1 MESKANYTLV
11 GMAVVALLFGL
22 IIAALWLSEG
32 FDHKSYSNYLV
43 YMREAVTGLS
53 EGSLVKYNGVKVGTV
68 GSISLDKDPSIVQL
82 VLKIEEGTPI
92 TVATEAFLI
101 PQGITGTTYLGLSAV
116 SADPTLLKAKP
127 GCLYPV
133 ITYRPSLLYQIETA
147 ITDFSKNMKGFLSP
161 QNSENFKKILD
172 NFQRVSGILAVNDQA
187 LQQTIEKMPK
197 LLDEMRES
205 VDRFSTMSQDMS
217 SAGRQLNATM
227 ITGKDTLDIISQQTM
242 PPTISLVHRLDII
255 AGNIE
260 RLSADLR
267 RNPAMLIR
275 GAAPPRKG
283 PGE

>member
-22 IIAALWLSEG
+22 IATALWLSQG
-32 FDHKSYSNYLV
+32 FDHKTYRNYLV
-43 YMREAVTGLS
+43 YMREAVSGLS

-68 GSISLDKDPSIVQL
+68 SSISLDKDPSVVRL
-82 VLKIEEGTPI
+82 VLQIEEGTPI
-92 TVATEAFLI
+92 TVATEAYLI
-101 PQGITGTTYLGLSAV
+101 PQGITGNTYLGLAV
-116 SADPTLLKAKP
+116 TSSDRTPLTTRP
-127 GCLYPV
+127 GCLYP
-133 ITYRPSLLYQIETA
+133 IIPYRPSLLFQVESA
-147 ITDFSKNMKGFLSP
+147 ITDFSKKMKEFMSTE
-161 QNSENFKKILD
+161 NAENFKKILD
-172 NFQRVSGILAVNDQA
+172 NFQRVSGVLAVNDQA

-197 LLDEMRES
+197 LLDEMRTS
-205 VDRFSTMSQDMS
+205 IDRFSVMSEDMS
-217 SAGRQLNATM
+217 SAGKQLNATM

-242 PPTISLVHRLDII
+242 PPTISLVHRLDVI

-275 GAAPPRKG
+275 GATPPRKG

>member
-22 IIAALWLSEG
+22 IITALWLSEG
-32 FDHKSYSNYLV
+32 FDHKSYNNYLV

-68 GSISLDKDPSIVQL
+68 SSISIDKDPSLVKL
-82 VLKIEEGTPI
+82 VLQIEEGTPI
-92 TVATEAFLI
+92 TVSTEAFLI
-101 PQGITGTTYLGLSAV
+101 PQGITGTTYLGLSSV
-116 SADPTLLKAKP
+116 SSDRTPLKVKP

-133 ITYRPSLLYQIETA
+133 ISYRPSLLFQLETTVA
-147 ITDFSKNMKGFLSP
+147 DFSKSMKSFLSP

-187 LQQTIEKMPK
+187 LEQTIEKMPK

-205 VDRFSTMSQDMS
+205 VDRFSTMSRDMS
-217 SAGRQLNATM
+217 SAGRQLKATM
-227 ITGKDTLDIISQQTM
+227 VTGKDTLDIISQQTM